1 MRKQALNIVATLSFL
16 VALLAGSN
24 SAQARVL
31 HSPLFDDAHGWGSD
45 PSYWKTIQFPD
56 LNGDG
61 RKDVC
66 GRGSGGIHCALN
78 LYYNFGPLT
87 LWTQGFSDAAGW
99 KSHPSHWSTI
109 RFPDINGDGKADVC
123 GRASDGI
130 HCALSN
136 GASFDSLRN
145 WDSYLTFSDQNRW
158 NTNPSY
164 WETIQ
169 FPDINGD
176 GKADVCGRGF
186 IYAPNGIT
194 GIVCRLNYH
203 GNLFGPGGVFSE
215 LYSDA
220 NQWNTKRSFWAT
232 IRFPDLNG
240 DGKADVC
247 GRGSAGLWC
256 GLYDPV
262 WWSFSQP
269 TLWSTLYSDQNF
281 WDSDESHWGTI
292 QYADINGD
300 KKADVCGRGNDGLQC
315 GEAIVPGFGS
325 PRFNTFGQVHV
336 PVFSDM
342 NSWRLDKYFK
352 SIRLVDV
359 NGDRRA
365 DACGRDINGIQC
377 ALAQPWYPPLMFSA
391 AQSWLPWLGDN
402 LYGAS
407 ESYWGT
413 VQPADVDANIYINGA
428 EWCGRGSDGVKCY
441 VR

>member
-16 VALLAGSN
+16 IALLAGAIP
-24 SAQARVL
+24 AQARVL

-61 RKDVC
+61 RRDVC

-109 RFPDINGDGKADVC
+109 RFPDVNGDGKADVC
-123 GRASDGI
+123 GRAYNGI
-130 HCALSN
+130 HCALSD
-136 GASFDSLRN
+136 GVSSFGTLTH
-145 WDSYLTFSDQNRW
+145 WDRYWGFTDQNRW
-158 NTNPSY
+158 NTDPSY

-169 FPDINGD
+169 FPDIDGD
-176 GKADVCGRGF
+176 GMADVCGRGF
-186 IYAPNGIT
+186 DNSGDG
-194 GIVCRLNYH
+194 GIVC
-203 GNLFGPGGVFSE
+203 GNSTGQVFTFTRVRTQFF
-215 LYSDA
+215 SDA

-240 DGKADVC
+240 DGRADVC

-256 GLYDPV
+256 GLGGGYGQY
-262 WWSFSQP
+262 FNQP
-269 TLWSTLYSDQNF
+269 TLWSNLYSDQNF

-300 KKADVCGRGNDGLQC
+300 KKADVCGRGFDGLQC

-342 NSWRLDKYFK
+342 NGWRLDKYYK

-359 NGDRRA
+359 NGDGRA
-365 DACGRDINGIQC
+365 DACGRGTNGIQC

-391 AQSWLPWLGDN
+391 VQSWLPWLGDN

-413 VQPADVDANIYINGA
+413 VQPADVDYRISLNGA
-428 EWCGRGSDGVKCY
+428 EWCGRGPDGVKCY